1 MNTQPKDGAPTP
13 ENYAHA
19 LKEASHWIYK
29 TSEIASALRGLA
41 GAIGDGDYPPN
52 PDNLPGLG
60 LAITLVGE
68 SLSSHAI
75 EREAFLKI
83 LLEESRALEEKSDKA
98 RAG

>member
-1 MNTQPKDGAPTP
+1 MITQPKDGTAAP
-13 ENYAHA
+13 EDYASA

-29 TSEIASALRGLA
+29 TSEIASALRALA

-68 SLSSHAI
+68 SLSSHAM

-83 LLEESRALEEKSDKA
+83 LLEESRVLEVKGDKA
-98 RAG
+98 GAG